1 MSIFDGLFDRI
12 AAKLGKAV
20 QGYQPSQ
27 RYRDFARKG
36 SSYSVESEISETLAN
51 LTLMMSTMPVS
62 GDTERAKWLD
72 DISDEFYRTK
82 VVKALIAAFLSGDCI
97 IVPAWNGR
105 NIQNVIVS
113 SEDFEILE
121 TVGDEMTSCAYVVDR
136 MTNGT
141 SEYVLFQ
148 SLTLEPYTA
157 NDGSKQFA
165 NHYRMYVSAN
175 GNGITN
181 DFEKF
186 PAWRDA
192 YDTDWIIPNVD
203 RLLVGRFKSNT
214 VNPLDFNSVKGAPIC
229 FGASEPI
236 EEIHYLL
243 NAMHEEFGAS
253 EKIIM
258 ADKRL
263 FKKEWHGDSRQVVLP
278 RGKERLF
285 MDVTGQNSEVPIH
298 DWSPEIRYNAYLD
311 NIDKQEQ
318 LVERAVGVSKG
329 ILSNPDDINYQNVD
343 NVRKSQQKTISF
355 VDNTRAMIEHA
366 MTDLVYTW
374 NVLANFY
381 DINPMG
387 GYSVSFDW
395 SDDYIETFSDRQN
408 AILAG
413 EAIGATDAVD
423 YRMFV
428 FDESPE
434 TARDRVAE
442 IQAAKNASNVD
453 LLTVAAV

>member
-1 MSIFDGLFDRI
+1 MSLLDGLYEKI
-12 AAKLGKAV
+12 AQKLGKAV

-27 RYRDFARKG
+27 RFRDYAKKG
-36 SSYSVESEISETLAN
+36 ASYSIESEISEKLAG

-82 VVKALIAAFLSGDCI
+82 ALKALIAAFISGDCI
-97 IVPAWNGR
+97 VVPAWNGR
-105 NIQNVIVS
+105 TIQNIIVGS
-113 SEDFEILE
+113 DDFEVLE
-121 TVGDEMTSCAYVVDR
+121 TIGDEITSCAYVVDR
-136 MTNGT
+136 ANSGT

-148 SLTLEPYTA
+148 SMTLEPYKA
-157 NDGSKQFA
+157 NDGSMQYA
-165 NHYRMYVSAN
+165 NHYRMYVSVN
-175 GNGITN
+175 GNAVTS

-203 RLLVGRFKSNT
+203 RLLIGRFKSFT
-214 VNPLDFNSVKGAPIC
+214 VDPLDLNSVKGVPIC

-236 EEIHYLL
+236 EEIRYLL
-243 NAMHEEFGAS
+243 KAMHDEFGVS

-263 FKKEWHGDSRQVVLP
+263 FKKEWRGDNRQVVLP

-285 MDVTGQNSEVPIH
+285 MDVTGQSDNVPIH
-298 DWSPEIRYNAYLD
+298 EWSPDIRYTAYIEA
-311 NIDKQEQ
+311 IDKQEQ
-318 LVERAVGVSKG
+318 LVERAVGVSRG
-329 ILSNPDDINYQNVD
+329 IISSPNDMNYQNVD
-343 NVRKSQQKTISF
+343 NVRKSQQSTISF
-355 VDNTRAMIEHA
+355 VDAARAMIEQA
-366 MTDLVYTW
+366 MTNLVYAW